1 MFGSDIDHI
10 IKIVLTTFI
19 FSALIMP
26 LMKKIAHH
34 IGAID
39 IPRNTEENRHIHK
52 KPIPKLGGLGIF
64 LSFLFGYMLFG
75 QHSIKMNAI
84 LIGSIVIVLT
94 GIIDD
99 INDLKASK
107 QLLGQLIA
115 AAIIVFYGD
124 IVLTHISAF
133 GLVINFGIFSKLVT
147 MLFIVG
153 CINIINFTDGLDGL
167 SGGVTSIFY
176 LTTGII
182 CFYQGRIGSLEIT
195 LTFIMLGATLGF
207 LVHNFYPAK
216 IFAGCCSQFMG
227 FIISVISLL
236 GFKGTA
242 LTSLFV
248 PILILGLPIID
259 TLFAIIRRSLK
270 GKPIFSADR
279 QHFHH
284 QLLGMNFSQRTTV
297 LIIYGINIL
306 FALTSIFYVLRDP
319 QAARVIYIILTI
331 ILIWFVCYTSIIT
344 EKKPPTLTEV
354 KSKIKKS
361 KSKRKDEK
369 RKESKKIKS

>member
-1 MFGSDIDHI
+1 MFGTNIDHI
-10 IKIVLTTFI
+10 IKIVLTTFV
-19 FSALIMP
+19 FSVLIMP
-26 LMKKIAHH
+26 IMKRVAHH

-84 LIGSIVIVLT
+84 LIGSFIIILT

-107 QLLGQLIA
+107 QLLGQLVA
-115 AAIIVFYGD
+115 SAIVVFYGN
-124 IVLTHISAF
+124 IVLTDISAF
-133 GLVINFGIFSKLVT
+133 GLVVHFGIFSKLIT
-147 MLFIVG
+147 MLFIVA

-176 LTTGII
+176 ITTGII

-242 LTSLFV
+242 LTSLFI
-248 PILILGLPIID
+248 PIMILGLPIID
-259 TLFAIIRRSLK
+259 TLFAIIRRTLK
-270 GKPIFSADR
+270 GKPIFSADK
-279 QHFHH
+279 QHVHH

-319 QAARVIYIILTI
+319 AAAKIIYIILMI
-331 ILIWFVCYTSIIT
+331 ILIWFVCYTNIIT
-344 EKKPPTLTEV
+344 DKKPPTLKEV
-354 KSKIKKS
+354 KKKL
-361 KSKRKDEK
+361 KKETKRKK
-369 RKESKKIKS
+369 

>member
-1 MFGSDIDHI
+1 MFTPEIDHI
-10 IKIVLTTFI
+10 IKIVVTTFI

-26 LMKKIAHH
+26 IMKRIAHH

-39 IPRNTEENRHIHK
+39 IPRTTEENRHIHK

-64 LSFLFGYMLFG
+64 LAFIFGYMLFG

-84 LIGSIVIVLT
+84 LIGSFIIILT

-99 INDLKASK
+99 INDLRASK
-107 QLLGQLIA
+107 QLLGQLAA
-115 AAIIVFYGD
+115 AAIVVFYGN
-124 IVLTHISAF
+124 IVLTDISAF
-133 GLVINFGIFSKLVT
+133 GLVVHFGIFSEIIT
-147 MLFIVG
+147 MLFIVA

-182 CFYQGRIGSLEIT
+182 CFYQGRIGTLEIT

-207 LVHNFYPAK
+207 LLHNFYPAK

-270 GKPIFSADR
+270 GKPIFSADK

-297 LIIYGINIL
+297 LIIYAINIL
-306 FALTSIFYVLRDP
+306 FALTSILYVLKISSY
-319 QAARVIYIILTI
+319 AKVIYIILTI
-331 ILIWFVCYTSIIT
+331 IFIWFVCYTNIIT
-344 EKKPPTLTEV
+344 EKKPPTIKEV
-354 KSKIKKS
+354 KKKIKK
-361 KSKRKDEK
+361 ET
-369 RKESKKIKS
+369 KKKK